1 MVKKLRYS
9 KIDLIERAG
18 ALMLV
23 SFLDDDGNMYQ
34 WAPKWSQVE
43 EIFLKQINVERFN
56 KPESEWL
63 NRFAKTTQSVVEGAQ
78 RIEGAYKAYGK
89 FTRYENQQLILDEY
103 RHMLTPGFEVTLD
116 FLDNWLKCDVE
127 AFVVN
132 DVVIRLRSLGDFGA
146 VLTEYPPPEKE
157 SDELPF

>member
-9 KIDLIERAG
+9 KIDFVERAG

-63 NRFAKTTQSVVEGAQ
+63 NRFAKTAQEVVEGAQ
-78 RIEGAYKAYGK
+78 RIQSARKVSGM
-89 FTRYENQQLILDEY
+89 FTRYDEQKLVLDDY
-103 RHMLTPGFEVTLD
+103 KHLLTPGFEVTLD
-116 FLDNWLKCDVE
+116 FLDKWLGWHVE
-127 AFVVN
+127 AFVIN
-132 DVVIRLRSLGDFGA
+132 DIVIRLRRQVDYEA
-146 VLTEYPPPEKE
+146 EDYP
-157 SDELPF
+157 